1 MNLPN
6 WFLYSHRCCNNIKPS
21 YERCCYLYNV
31 AFLKKSQQLSLIIVF
46 FNICFRFLN
55 KCITLRLIIVLIIVK
70 VMYSLV
76 GSEAQQ
82 RFINNYAKSRYDC
95 KRNPVL
101 ALINEAYFQSMTS
114 CTHDM
119 IYIVYTN
126 FD

>member
-6 WFLYSHRCCNNIKPS
+6 WFLYSYRCYNNIKPS
-21 YERCCYLYNV
+21 YKRCSYLYNV
-31 AFLKKSQQLSLIIVF
+31 AFLKESQKLSLIIVF
-46 FNICFRFLN
+46 FNIYFRFLN

-70 VMYSLV
+70 GMYSLV

-82 RFINNYAKSRYDC
+82 RFINNYVKSRYDC

-101 ALINEAYFQSMTS
+101 ALINEAYFQSMIS